1 MIATQQLTFQYL
13 GEEQLIF
20 PDIELTTDALL
31 IQGNSGC
38 GKTTF
43 LHLLAGL
50 LSPTSGSI
58 QLFNTRFSDLPKSEK
73 EKFRNQYLGI
83 SPQSPV
89 FVASLSLREYFQLIQ
104 NQKNNFSDFPLE
116 ILLKRWNLL
125 SLIDKKPT
133 ALSGGEQQRFGLLAA
148 LLRKPKIL
156 FADEPTAAL
165 DEQNAFEVIEVL
177 FELADQYGIQLVI
190 VSHDQRIAHRFSQKI
205 TL

>member
-1 MIATQQLTFQYL
+1 MIATQQLTFQYP
-13 GEEQLIF
+13 GEEKISF

-43 LHLLAGL
+43 LHLLSGL

-58 QLFNTRFSDLPKSEK
+58 ELLNTSFSNLPARQK

-83 SPQSPV
+83 SPQSPA
-89 FVASLSLREYFQLIQ
+89 FVASLRLREYFQLIQ
-104 NQKNNFSDFPLE
+104 NQATTSAYFDLE
-116 ILLKRWNLL
+116 KVLERWNLL

-165 DEQNAFEVIEVL
+165 DKQNAFEVIEVL
-177 FELADQYGIQLVI
+177 FELAAQYGIQLVI

>member
-1 MIATQQLTFQYL
+1 MIATQQLTFQYP
-13 GEEQLIF
+13 GEEKISF

-43 LHLLAGL
+43 LHLLSGL

-58 QLFNTRFSDLPKSEK
+58 ELLNTRFSDLPKSEK

-83 SPQSPV
+83 SPQSPT
-89 FVASLSLREYFQLIQ
+89 FVASLRLREYFQLIQ
-104 NQKNNFSDFPLE
+104 NQATTSAYFDLE
-116 ILLKRWNLL
+116 KVLERWNLL

-165 DEQNAFEVIEVL
+165 DKQNAFEVIEVL
-177 FELADQYGIQLVI
+177 FELAAQYGIQLVI